1 MVFPSPVYGK
11 GVRTGIRVPRAAPS
25 ERLPDATGNAP
36 CKGPT
41 GRERVEQGFRT
52 ACGAP
57 AKRWPDAAGHA
68 PCKGIGV
75 MKSGNIDNIHNM
87 TTLAISSYTTSN
99 AAGIGKAATAH
110 ALREG
115 RSGLVPND
123 LDWAPL
129 PCWIGQIPGLD
140 ADNRIEIPQKLRE
153 FSCRN
158 NRLALLALEQ
168 DGFMAAA
175 ADVRR
180 RFGPERIGVFIG
192 TSTSGILSTEIAYQ
206 QREPESGRLP
216 ADYRYETT
224 HNLDAT
230 TEFVRRVLGLTGP
243 AMTIS
248 TACSSSAKVFCLAER
263 FIRLGLIDA
272 AVVGGV
278 DSLCHTTLYG
288 FNSLQLV
295 APDVCRPFDVARR
308 GLSIGEA
315 GGFALVEKGDS
326 SRGGL
331 HLLGYGETS
340 DAHHMST
347 PHPEGDGARR
357 AMQEALDRAG
367 LAPAEID
374 YVNLHGTATP
384 ANDRAEDHAVHN
396 VFGSEVACSSTK
408 GFTGHTLG
416 AAGIT
421 EAAIALLSI
430 EHTFIPGSPTT
441 KNVDPETRCAIVL
454 EGRYGRVTRVM
465 SNSFG
470 FGGSNCALLFGGT
483 A

>member
-1 MVFPSPVYGK
+1 MNN
-11 GVRTGIRVPRAAPS
+11 
-25 ERLPDATGNAP
+25 GNSH
-36 CKGPT
+36 
-41 GRERVEQGFRT
+41 
-52 ACGAP
+52 
-57 AKRWPDAAGHA
+57 KR
-68 PCKGIGV
+68 
-75 MKSGNIDNIHNM
+75 M
-87 TTLAISSYTTSN
+87 TPLAISSYTTSS
-99 AAGIGKAATAH
+99 AAGIGNVASAR
-110 ALREG
+110 ALRGG
-115 RSGLVPND
+115 RSGLRPND
-123 LDWAPL
+123 LNWAPL
-129 PCWIGQIPGLD
+129 PCWIGRVATLD
-140 ADNRIEIPQKLRE
+140 GDDAVKLPDSLRH
-153 FSCRN
+153 FDCRN
-158 NRLALLALEQ
+158 NRLALLGLEQ
-168 DGFMAAA
+168 DSFMAAA
-175 ADVRR
+175 ADARL
-180 RFGPERIGVFIG
+180 RFGAERVGVFIG

-206 QREPESGRLP
+206 QREPQSGCLP

-288 FNSLQLV
+288 FSALQLV
-295 APDVCRPFDVARR
+295 APDACSPFDVARR
-308 GLSIGEA
+308 GISIGEA
-315 GGFALVEKGDS
+315 AGFALLERSGS
-326 SRGGL
+326 GNANL

-357 AMQEALDRAG
+357 AMQEALHRAG
-367 LAPAEID
+367 LVPADID

-384 ANDRAEDHAVHN
+384 ANDRAEDRAMQS
-396 VFGSEVACSSTK
+396 VFGAAVACSSTK

-430 EHTFIPGSPTT
+430 EANFIPGSPTT
-441 KNVDPETRCAIVL
+441 GTVDPELHSAVVI
-454 EGRYGRVTRVM
+454 EGRDARVKHVM
-465 SNSFG
+465 SNNFG
-470 FGGSNCALLFGGT
+470 FGGSNCALLFGG
-483 A
+483 AA

>member
-1 MVFPSPVYGK
+1 M
-11 GVRTGIRVPRAAPS
+11 
-25 ERLPDATGNAP
+25 
-36 CKGPT
+36 
-41 GRERVEQGFRT
+41 
-52 ACGAP
+52 GAP
-57 AKRWPDAAGHA
+57 QRNDRTDCASINVHDRLTNFIYD
-68 PCKGIGV
+68 
-75 MKSGNIDNIHNM
+75 M
-87 TTLAISSYTTSN
+87 TSLAISSYTTSN
-99 AAGIGKAATAH
+99 AIGLGRAATAL
-110 ALREG
+110 ALHEG
-115 RSGLVPND
+115 RSGLAPND

-129 PCWIGQIPGLD
+129 PCWIGRVRDLD
-140 ADNRIEIPQKLRE
+140 ADSRVEIPAALRE
-153 FSCRN
+153 FDCRN

-168 DGFMAAA
+168 DGFVAEVTNA
-175 ADVRR
+175 RK
-180 RFGPERIGVFIG
+180 RFGPERVGVFIG

-206 QREPESGRLP
+206 QREPQSGRLP

-295 APDVCRPFDVARR
+295 SADVCRPFDVARR

-315 GGFALVEKGDS
+315 AGFAVIERVGASDA
-326 SRGGL
+326 GL
-331 HLLGYGETS
+331 HLLGYGESS

-347 PHPEGDGARR
+347 PHPRGEGAGR
-357 AMQEALDRAG
+357 AMRKALDLAG
-367 LAPAEID
+367 LGPADID
-374 YVNLHGTATP
+374 YLNLHGTATP
-384 ANDRAEDHAVHN
+384 ANDLAEDHAVHD
-396 VFGSEVACSSTK
+396 VLGVAIPCSSTK

-430 EHTFIPGSPTT
+430 EHDFVPGSPTT
-441 KNVDPETRCAIVL
+441 ENIDPSTRSNIVL
-454 EGRYGRVTRVM
+454 EGRSGKINRVM

-470 FGGSNCALLFGGT
+470 FGGNNCALLFGR
-483 A
+483 AA

>member
-1 MVFPSPVYGK
+1 
-11 GVRTGIRVPRAAPS
+11 
-25 ERLPDATGNAP
+25 
-36 CKGPT
+36 
-41 GRERVEQGFRT
+41 
-52 ACGAP
+52 
-57 AKRWPDAAGHA
+57 
-68 PCKGIGV
+68 
-75 MKSGNIDNIHNM
+75 M

-99 AAGIGKAATAH
+99 ATGLGKAATVL
-110 ALREG
+110 ALHEG
-115 RSGLVPND
+115 RSGLAPND

-129 PCWIGQIPGLD
+129 PCWIGRIRDLDDDDCVGIP
-140 ADNRIEIPQKLRE
+140 AALRD
-153 FSCRN
+153 FDCRN

-168 DGFMAAA
+168 DGFVAATA
-175 ADVRR
+175 GARR
-180 RFGPERIGVFIG
+180 RFGPERVGVFIG

-206 QREPESGRLP
+206 QREPQSGRLP

-263 FIRLGLIDA
+263 FIRMGLIDA

-295 APDVCRPFDVARR
+295 ATDVCRPFDVARR
-308 GLSIGEA
+308 GLSIGESA
-315 GGFALVEKGDS
+315 GFALVERVGS
-326 SRGGL
+326 GSACI
-331 HLLGYGETS
+331 HLLGYGESS

-347 PHPEGDGARR
+347 PHPEGEGARR
-357 AMQEALDRAG
+357 AMLEALDRAA
-367 LAPAEID
+367 LAPNEVD

-384 ANDRAEDHAVHN
+384 ANDRAEDFAVYD
-396 VFGSEVACSSTK
+396 VFGATIACSSTK

-421 EAAIALLSI
+421 EAVIALLSI
-430 EHTFIPGSPTT
+430 EHDFVPGSPTT
-441 KNVDPETRCAIVL
+441 QNVDPDLRCTIVL
-454 EGRYGRVTRVM
+454 EGRSGQVNRVM

-470 FGGSNCALLFGGT
+470 FGGSNCALLFGR
-483 A
+483 AV

>member
-1 MVFPSPVYGK
+1 M
-11 GVRTGIRVPRAAPS
+11 
-25 ERLPDATGNAP
+25 
-36 CKGPT
+36 
-41 GRERVEQGFRT
+41 
-52 ACGAP
+52 
-57 AKRWPDAAGHA
+57 
-68 PCKGIGV
+68 
-75 MKSGNIDNIHNM
+75 
-87 TTLAISSYTTSN
+87 LAISAYTTSN
-99 AAGIGKAATAH
+99 AAGIGKAATVL

-129 PCWIGQIPGLD
+129 PCWIGQIPGLE
-140 ADNRIEIPQKLRE
+140 ADDRLEIPHTLRE
-153 FSCRN
+153 FDCRN
-158 NRLALLALEQ
+158 NRLALLGLEQ
-168 DGFMAAA
+168 DGFVGAAGDA
-175 ADVRR
+175 RR
-180 RFGPERIGVFIG
+180 RFGPERVGVFLG

-206 QREPESGRLP
+206 QREPQSGRLP
-216 ADYRYETT
+216 AGYHYETT

-230 TEFVRRVLGLTGP
+230 TEFVRRVLGFTGP

-315 GGFALVEKGDS
+315 AGFALVERDATAKA
-326 SRGGL
+326 GL
-331 HLLGYGETS
+331 QLLGYGETS

-347 PHPEGDGARR
+347 PEPQGEGARR

-367 LAPAEID
+367 LTPSEID

-384 ANDRAEDHAVHN
+384 ANDRAEGHAVHD
-396 VFGSEVACSSTK
+396 VFGASVACSSTK
-408 GFTGHTLG
+408 GFTGHALG

-421 EAAIALLSI
+421 EAAIALLCL
-430 EHTFIPGSPTT
+430 EHGFVPGSPTT
-441 KNVDPETRCAIVL
+441 ANVDPETRCAIVL
-454 EGRYGRVTRVM
+454 EGRDGSVVRVM

-470 FGGSNCALLFGGT
+470 FGGSNCALLFGR
-483 A
+483 AA

>member
-1 MVFPSPVYGK
+1 
-11 GVRTGIRVPRAAPS
+11 
-25 ERLPDATGNAP
+25 
-36 CKGPT
+36 
-41 GRERVEQGFRT
+41 
-52 ACGAP
+52 
-57 AKRWPDAAGHA
+57 
-68 PCKGIGV
+68 
-75 MKSGNIDNIHNM
+75 M
-87 TTLAISSYTTSN
+87 TPLAISAYTTSN
-99 AAGIGKAATAH
+99 AAGIGKPATAL

-115 RSGLVPND
+115 RSGLAPND

-129 PCWIGQIPGLD
+129 PCWIGQIPCLNSD
-140 ADNRIEIPQKLRE
+140 DRIEIPHTLRE
-153 FSCRN
+153 FDCRN

-168 DGFMAAA
+168 DGFMGAA
-175 ADVRR
+175 ADARR
-180 RFGPERIGVFIG
+180 RFGPERVGVFIG

-206 QREPESGRLP
+206 HREPQSGRLP
-216 ADYRYETT
+216 ADYRYATT

-230 TEFVRRVLGLTGP
+230 TEFVRRVLGFTGP

-288 FNSLQLV
+288 FSSLQLV
-295 APDVCRPFDVARR
+295 APDVCRPFDVARC

-315 GGFALVEKGDS
+315 AGFALVEKNGAANA
-326 SRGGL
+326 GWQ
-331 HLLGYGETS
+331 LLGYGETS
-340 DAHHMST
+340 DAYHMST
-347 PHPEGDGARR
+347 PHPQGEGARR

-367 LAPAEID
+367 LAPTDID

-384 ANDRAEDHAVHN
+384 ANDRAEDHAVHD
-396 VFGSEVACSSTK
+396 VFGAEVACSSTK

-421 EAAIALLSI
+421 EAAIALLCI
-430 EHTFIPGSPTT
+430 DHNFVPGSPTT
-441 KNVDPETRCAIVL
+441 ENVDPETRCAIVL
-454 EGRYGRVTRVM
+454 EGRHERVERVM

-470 FGGSNCALLFGGT
+470 FGGSNCALLFGR
-483 A
+483 AA